1 MQSRRGRV
9 LALVLAGGEGGRL
22 GRLTDERAKP
32 ALPFGGVYR
41 LVDFPLSNCHH
52 SRISDVW
59 VLQQYEPHSLSD
71 HLANG
76 RPWDLDRTFG
86 GLRIMHPS
94 TGDEESGFFEGNAD
108 AIHRVRGPIEEFDPE
123 LLLVASADAVYRF
136 DYQAA
141 LEAHVERGADVTIV
155 TAEVP
160 REEAGRYGVVEVP
173 DGVRVT
179 DFAYKPDEPRGGTVT
194 AEVFVY
200 STRVLLDT
208 LAELDDRGEELR
220 DFGHG
225 LLPALVE
232 RGNAWALPLG
242 GYWRDVGTPESY
254 WEGHMD
260 LLGSPPRL
268 DLDDPEWPILTHAAQ
283 RPPARIEES
292 GDVDGSLV
300 SPGCVV
306 RGKVVGS
313 VLSTGVVV
321 EEGVA
326 VRDAVVLPGARLAA
340 DVTRAIV
347 DAGVEVTEPVDGGD
361 EVVIAG

>member
-1 MQSRRGRV
+1 
-9 LALVLAGGEGGRL
+9 
-22 GRLTDERAKP
+22 
-32 ALPFGGVYR
+32 
-41 LVDFPLSNCHH
+41 
-52 SRISDVW
+52 
-59 VLQQYEPHSLSD
+59 
-71 HLANG
+71 
-76 RPWDLDRTFG
+76 
-86 GLRIMHPS
+86 
-94 TGDEESGFFEGNAD
+94 
-108 AIHRVRGPIEEFDPE
+108 VRGPIGEFDPE
-123 LLLVASADAVYRF
+123 VVLVASADAVYRF

-141 LEAHVERGADVTIV
+141 LAAHAERRAAVTMV

-160 REEAGRYGVVEVP
+160 REEAGRFGVVDVS
-173 DGVRVT
+173 DAGRVT

-200 STRVLLDT
+200 STDVLLDT

-232 RGNAWALPLG
+232 RGNAWALPLD

-254 WEGHMD
+254 WQAHMD

-268 DLDDPEWPILTHAAQ
+268 DLDDDAWPILTHAAQ
-283 RPPARIEES
+283 RPPARLEGSAI
-292 GDVDGSLV
+292 VDDSLV

-306 RGKVVGS
+306 RGRVERS

-321 EEGVA
+321 EEGVT

-347 DAGVEVTEPVDGGD
+347 DVAADVTEPVDGGD
-361 EVVIAG
+361 EVVVAG